1 MLYFPFH
8 YIIKKRDHY
17 VKRYELTDQAVYIAV
32 FVNGLMMTSLILFS
46 VDVYDNSIYLMI
58 SEGQHNDLLYKG
70 V

>member
-1 MLYFPFH
+1 M
-8 YIIKKRDHY
+8 
-17 VKRYELTDQAVYIAV
+17 KRYELTDQAVYIAV

-58 SEGQHNDLLYKG
+58 SEGQHNALLYKG